1 MTEMWNLPK
10 HLQVTGQANYVF
22 ILKNKPDPA
31 QLKQSRIDFLKS
43 ARLINLTTVA
53 GPGGQSLS
61 HSQRP

>member
-22 ILKNKPDPA
+22 ILKKKPDPA
-31 QLKQSRIDFLKS
+31 HFKQSRIDFLKS
-43 ARLINLTTVA
+43 ARLINLATVA